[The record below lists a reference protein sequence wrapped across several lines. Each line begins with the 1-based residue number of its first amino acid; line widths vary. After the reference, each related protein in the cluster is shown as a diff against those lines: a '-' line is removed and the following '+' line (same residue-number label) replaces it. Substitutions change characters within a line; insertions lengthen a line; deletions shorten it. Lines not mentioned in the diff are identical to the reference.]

1 MPFDNV
7 IDIEA
12 LAAPISSNTPT
23 GEDIRED
30 RSPTSDYYSI
40 KDARNNA
47 RAAERSSMFD
57 DDVDLITPWRSVAE
71 LAPNILKNKSKDL
84 EVAAW
89 YTEALIRLHG
99 IPGLRDGLELI
110 QSFVDNHWD
119 GLYPQPDEDGLETKV
134 APITGLNGDG
144 GDGTLM
150 APIRNAGLTDE
161 GDYGSFNLWQYQKAR
176 DNDRIVDEDEKASRI
191 DSLGFSLQD
200 IADTIT
206 NSPVDFY
213 VDMIDTLQQTI
224 DCYKAINEKLKTHC
238 GHDAPPHS
246 NISQLLEEVLR
257 SIRFLS
263 KDKVEAA
270 QATAASESSN
280 SETAAESSVQP
291 LSSQTI
297 SSTAVATGVIQSRE
311 DALKR
316 LQDVADYFRQ
326 NEPHTPLAPGIE
338 RLISWGRMTVAEL
351 MMELLP
357 EDHSRN
363 AFAQLTGVKMDGS
376 DTKKYVAPPAPT
388 QKPTTISDAPTPSPM
403 AEEPE
408 KATAW

>member
-7 IDIEA
+7 IDIGA
-12 LAAPISSNTPT
+12 LTAPISDTNPG

-57 DDVDLITPWRSVAE
+57 DDVDLITPWRAVVE
-71 LAPNILKNKSKDL
+71 LAPNILKNRSKDL

-110 QSFVDNHWD
+110 QSFVDTYWD

-150 APIRNAGLTDE
+150 APIRNAGLTVE

-176 DNDRIVDEDEKASRI
+176 DNDRIADEDEKASRI
-191 DSLGFSLQD
+191 DNLGFSLQD
-200 IADTIT
+200 IVDTI
-206 NSPVDFY
+206 NGSPVTFY
-213 VDMIDTLQQTI
+213 IDMIDTLQQTI
-224 DCYKAINEKLKTHC
+224 DCFKAINEKLKTYC

-263 KDKVEAA
+263 KDRVEAA
-270 QATAASESSN
+270 QASAAAELSESDSTDD
-280 SETAAESSVQP
+280 SPAATLMAQA
-291 LSSQTI
+291 I
-297 SSTAVATGVIQSRE
+297 NGTAVASGAIQSRE

-338 RLISWGRMTVAEL
+338 RLIDWGRMTVAEL

-357 EDHSRN
+357 EDHSRS

-376 DTKKYVAPPAPT
+376 DTKKYVAPPTPTAKTTTANDTTTPAPAT
-388 QKPTTISDAPTPSPM
+388 A
-403 AEEPE
+403 EPE
-408 KATAW
+408 QTSAW

>member
-12 LAAPISSNTPT
+12 LATPISSDTPT

-110 QSFVDNHWD
+110 QTFVDNHWD

-280 SETAAESSVQP
+280 SETAAESSVQA

-297 SSTAVATGVIQSRE
+297 SSIAVATGAIQSRE

-338 RLISWGRMTVAEL
+338 RLIGWGRMTVAEL

-376 DTKKYVAPPAPT
+376 DTKKYVAPPVPT
-388 QKPTTISDAPTPSPM
+388 QKPTTINDAPTPPPM